1 MQKVEGGVMR
11 LADGVQT
18 SQPFTAVSKQGHV
31 DGAHEANV
39 PTQARSCRAP
49 GRPGMNDLSADGEA
63 CRRLMELDVQLWREE
78 GGGRRED
85 RELRPQERLTSS
97 SFVMCG

>member
-1 MQKVEGGVMR
+1 
-11 LADGVQT
+11 
-18 SQPFTAVSKQGHV
+18 
-31 DGAHEANV
+31 
-39 PTQARSCRAP
+39 
-49 GRPGMNDLSADGEA
+49 MNDLSADGEA

-78 GGGRRED
+78 GGERED